1 MKLTE
6 IVGIHAGGHDSYQHM
21 KTIVKQMQRVLM
33 LGLFSLLSAASQA
46 GEVKV
51 GEVAPD
57 FELKNQDGKVVKLSD
72 YKGKKKVVLVFSR
85 GHW

>member
-1 MKLTE
+1 
-6 IVGIHAGGHDSYQHM
+6 
-21 KTIVKQMQRVLM
+21 M